1 MDIHQTVPFCCDWD
15 RVWHI
20 FRAFINRFLRNDRF
34 WRENRHFVITRL
46 NRVITNQKLAIAPC
60 QKESGPNVCR
70 P

>member
-1 MDIHQTVPFCCDWD
+1 M
-15 RVWHI
+15 WHI